1 MTYIDEF
8 YESHNEDERLTSQ
21 SGSVEYITTLKYI
34 NEYAKKVSAKS
45 ILEIGA
51 GTGRYSIAL
60 ANEGFNVTAV
70 ELTEHNISVL
80 KQKSTGNENL
90 TTIQGNALDLSFL
103 PDNSFDITLSLG
115 PMYHLYTKENKIKAL
130 NEAIRVTKPNG
141 YILVAYCMNEPTIV
155 QFVFLENHL
164 NECLEKNMLK
174 ADWHC
179 KSEEKD
185 VFELV
190 RTEDI
195 EQLNKELSAKR
206 VKIVATDGMTNY
218 FKQNINDMNKE
229 TFNKWL
235 DFHLKTCERQDI
247 IGASNHTL
255 DILRKE

>member
-34 NEYAKKVSAKS
+34 HEYAKKVSAKS

-80 KQKSTGNENL
+80 KQKSTENENL
-90 TTIQGNALDLSFL
+90 TAIQGNALDLSFL

-115 PMYHLYTKENKIKAL
+115 PMYHLHNKKDKIKAL
-130 NEAIRVTKPNG
+130 CEAIRVTKPNG
-141 YILVAYCMNEPTIV
+141 YILVAYIMNEPAII
-155 QFVFLENHL
+155 QYAFMENNL
-164 NECLEKNMLK
+164 KEVLDKNMV
-174 ADWHC
+174 DSTWHSISH
-179 KSEEKD
+179 KDD
-185 VFELV
+185 VFELI

-195 EQLNKELSAKR
+195 EELNKEIKAKR
-206 VKIVATDGMTNY
+206 VKFIASDGITRY
-218 FKQNINDMNKE
+218 IKPTINGMDKE

-235 DFHLKTCERQDI
+235 EFHLATCERQDI